1 MYRPFASSR
10 HHILLFFLGSYLPS
24 VFPAKWADY
33 PECARAILNEYATL
47 SCSSSSEN
55 STVNQEP
62 NANACLCPNTAF
74 ITDFAQST
82 YMDCGCDTL
91 EETAATFVFNC
102 NGSGTPSAYSEP
114 WIVSLGSNQTQG
126 CVVNQSTTSIPTTSP
141 TQTTSRNPDQTR
153 EPTTSGLITSDKIA
167 VGVGVPSGVFA
178 LILVVLEIAGR
189 LKKKPNIVPTHH
201 VHNVIIWAVGR
212 DPVYHASHPLRQLTS
227 PSRRIYT

>member
-1 MYRPFASSR
+1 
-10 HHILLFFLGSYLPS
+10 
-24 VFPAKWADY
+24 
-33 PECARAILNEYATL
+33 
-47 SCSSSSEN
+47 
-55 STVNQEP
+55 
-62 NANACLCPNTAF
+62 
-74 ITDFAQST
+74 AQST

-189 LKKKPNIVPTHH
+189 LKKKPN
-201 VHNVIIWAVGR
+201 
-212 DPVYHASHPLRQLTS
+212 
-227 PSRRIYT
+227 

>member
-10 HHILLFFLGSYLPS
+10 HHILLFLLGSYLPS

-62 NANACLCPNTAF
+62 NANTCLCPNTAF

-82 YMDCGCDTL
+82 YMDCGCDAL
-91 EETAATFVFNC
+91 EETAATFVLNC
-102 NGSGTPSAYSEP
+102 NGSGTLSAYSEP

-126 CVVNQSTTSIPTTSP
+126 CVANQSTTGVPTTSP

-153 EPTTSGLITSDKIA
+153 EPTTSGLIISNKIA
-167 VGVGVPSGVFA
+167 VGIGVPSGVFS
-178 LILVVLEIAGR
+178 LILAVLENRWQVEKEAQYR
-189 LKKKPNIVPTHH
+189 PYAPHPQRHH
-201 VHNVIIWAVGR
+201 LGCW
-212 DPVYHASHPLRQLTS
+212 T
-227 PSRRIYT
+227 